1 MQDKIH
7 FVPKKNLFVKIICK
21 SDKNMLKYN
30 KKVFLQKTDE
40 CEVKIM
46 IHIAIVEDEKS
57 YSDNLKEYLLQ
68 YERESG
74 EAIKISLFSDG
85 DEIIRNYH
93 SQFDIIFMDVEMK
106 FMDGMSAAEE
116 IRKSDTE
123 VVIIFVTNMPQ
134 YAIKGYAVEAFDYL
148 LKPVSYFAFSR
159 CLSRAIARKKN
170 RMKKPLILNVRG
182 GTVRVDAENIY
193 YVESNG
199 HNMIYHTTQGDYEAV
214 ATMKE
219 IEESLAGMHFFRASK
234 WYLIN
239 LTHVEGFQDGYAR
252 LSGTSLVVS
261 RAKRKDFLEALTAY
275 WGEVIK

>member
-1 MQDKIH
+1 
-7 FVPKKNLFVKIICK
+7 
-21 SDKNMLKYN
+21 
-30 KKVFLQKTDE
+30 
-40 CEVKIM
+40 M

-57 YSDNLKEYLLQ
+57 YSDNLKEYLLK

-74 EAIKISLFSDG
+74 EAIKVSIFSDG
-85 DEIIRNYH
+85 DEIVKNYH

-199 HNMIYHTTQGDYEAV
+199 HNMIYHTAQGDYEAV

-219 IEESLAGMHFFRASK
+219 IEESLVGMHFFRASK

-239 LTHVEGFQDGYAR
+239 LTHVEGFRDGYAL
-252 LSGTSLVVS
+252 LSGASLVVS
-261 RAKRKDFLEALTAY
+261 RARRKDFLEALTAY

>member
-1 MQDKIH
+1 
-7 FVPKKNLFVKIICK
+7 
-21 SDKNMLKYN
+21 ML
-30 KKVFLQKTDE
+30 
-40 CEVKIM
+40 
-46 IHIAIVEDEKS
+46 HIAIVEDDKS
-57 YSDNLKEYLLQ
+57 YSDNLREFLFQ

-74 EAIKISLFSDG
+74 EAIKISLFTDG
-85 DEIIRNYH
+85 DEIVSNYR
-93 SQFDIIFMDVEMK
+93 SQFDVIFMDVEMK

-116 IRKSDTE
+116 IRKSDSE

-159 CLSRAIARKKN
+159 CLSRAIARMRN
-170 RMKKPLILNVRG
+170 RMKKPLVLNVKG
-182 GTVRVDAENIY
+182 GTVRIDAANIY
-193 YVESNG
+193 YVESSG
-199 HNMIYHTTQGDYEAV
+199 HNMIYHTSQGLYEAV

-239 LTHVEGFQDGYAR
+239 LTHVDGLQDGYAR
-252 LSGTSLVVS
+252 LSGTSLAVS
-261 RAKRKDFLEALTAY
+261 RARRKEFLEALTAY